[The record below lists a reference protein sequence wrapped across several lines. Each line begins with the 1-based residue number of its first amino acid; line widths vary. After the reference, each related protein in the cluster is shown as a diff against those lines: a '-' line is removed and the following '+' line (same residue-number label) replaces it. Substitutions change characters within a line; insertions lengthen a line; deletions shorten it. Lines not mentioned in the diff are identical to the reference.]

1 LSYPVKFSTD
11 AISDLK
17 ALSDRK
23 TQLAALQVALA
34 LQDNPHLGDP
44 LRNRLRIGDLGRCRT
59 IRFDHSEWKEKP
71 RYRLVCFNDPDDGS
85 IAVVRVIAVGLRAQ
99 LAAYKAAAARL
110 RRQRRERFGEA
121 G

>member
-1 LSYPVKFSTD
+1 MSYPVKFSTD

-44 LRNRLRIGDLGRCRT
+44 LRNRLRIGDLGRCRAVREP
-59 IRFDHSEWKEKP
+59 RF
-71 RYRLVCFNDPDDGS
+71 RLVSFSDPEDGS
-85 IAVVRVIAVGLRAQ
+85 IAVAGVIAPDAQ

-110 RRQRRERFGEA
+110 RKERRERFGQTE
-121 G
+121 